1 MVSFGDILFLF
12 KDIIF
17 YGINDKIKVT
27 QKMNNKI
34 TRNREDK
41 ELKRDA
47 SKLQKDIPK
56 ENYILSKASSIILHK
71 PCSLSSEEA

>member
-12 KDIIF
+12 EDIIF
-17 YGINDKIKVT
+17 YGINDKIKMT

-34 TRNREDK
+34 TQIWEDK

-47 SKLQKDIPK
+47 SKL
-56 ENYILSKASSIILHK
+56 
-71 PCSLSSEEA
+71 